1 MQRKTGKQKSIRTRL
16 YETSEWKN
24 GEHNNGELDWRWFAK
39 RFFFIFKIYFFIWQ
53 DNDDDSE
60 AEKLSPLLNNKI
72 VKIPI
77 KKALNNSIQ
86 MDELDAHVEDSEGTA
101 INLSLKKVR
110 FF

>member
-1 MQRKTGKQKSIRTRL
+1 MKLVNEKTANTITVSWIGGDLQRV
-16 YETSEWKN
+16 
-24 GEHNNGELDWRWFAK
+24 
-39 RFFFIFKIYFFIWQ
+39 FFIFKIYFFIWQ

-86 MDELDAHVEDSEGTA
+86 MDELDGHVEESEGTA
-101 INLSLKKVR
+101 INLSLKKVS
-110 FF
+110 FL